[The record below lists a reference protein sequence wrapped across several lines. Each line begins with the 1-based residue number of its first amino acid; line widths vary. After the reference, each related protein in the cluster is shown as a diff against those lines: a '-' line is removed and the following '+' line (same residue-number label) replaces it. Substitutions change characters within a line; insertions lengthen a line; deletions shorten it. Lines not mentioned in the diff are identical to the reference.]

1 MLSSANQ
8 TRDTQGNIL
17 ILEKDFTSPLS
28 MSRQKNMPSVFYDEM
43 KLLVS

>member
-28 MSRQKNMPSVFYDEM
+28 MNMPSVFYDEM